1 MSEQSGS
8 AEFVLAG
15 DFPEPTAEQWEKE
28 VLKVL
33 NRGRPEGKELTIEQ
47 AYKRLQSASVDDLK
61 YKPLY
66 TIADAVDD
74 QGYPGS
80 SPFTRGTTIRDGAMD
95 AWDVCQLH
103 EDPDVATS
111 RDAVVTDLER
121 GCTSIWVRLDP
132 DAISPTDL
140 AQVLGGV
147 KLEAAPVM
155 VSSRSDQ
162 AAAAEAL
169 LSVLKDSGRG
179 ADDIVGN
186 LGVDPIGHA
195 ALNGT
200 APQLAVAVDAYKKAV
215 AWPKLTPLVVD
226 STIYHNAGAGDVQ
239 ELAYAIATG
248 LEYVRAL
255 TDAGIDLDDA
265 FGAMLFRVSASTDQ
279 FNTMA
284 RLRALRML
292 WARVGEVL
300 GVSESS
306 KGARQHA
313 VTSYRQI
320 TRDDPYVNMLRA
332 TIQTFAASAGGAESI
347 TVLPFDAAWGLPDA
361 FARRIA
367 RNTQIVLAEESNIG
381 RVNDPGGGGWYLES
395 LTAQLGQAAWQLFGE
410 LDAEGMAANVANG
423 TVKAQIART
432 VADRAKLLANRSI
445 PLTGV
450 SMFPNMHEAPLS
462 TRPRPAAPTYAGLS
476 PVRDAEL
483 FEALRDR
490 ASGSGAKVVLAC
502 LGARRDFGAREG
514 FTSNVFQVAGIAT
527 PLIEGATAENV
538 AAQLDGAK
546 VAVLCSNAKMY
557 AEHALPVAKAL
568 KAAGVTRVLLA
579 GSIKEIGAGD
589 PSGLIDGTVFAGMDV
604 VELLESTLDELG
616 VAK

>member
-8 AEFVLAG
+8 TEFVLAG
-15 DFPEPTAEQWEKE
+15 DFPEPTAQQWEKE

-47 AYKRLQSASVDDLK
+47 AYKRLQSVSVDNLQ

-66 TIADAVDD
+66 TIDDAVDG

-80 SPFTRGTTIRDGAMD
+80 APFTRGTTIRDGAME

-103 EDPDVATS
+103 EDPDLETTVG
-111 RDAVVTDLER
+111 AVQTDLDR
-121 GCTSIWVRLDP
+121 GCTSLWIRLDP
-132 DAISPTDL
+132 DAISPAKL
-140 AQVLGGV
+140 AEVLAKV
-147 KLEAAPVM
+147 KLDAAPVM
-155 VSSRSDQ
+155 VSSRNDQ
-162 AAAAEAL
+162 QGAAGALVDVLRAAGSTEVSA
-169 LSVLKDSGRG
+169 
-179 ADDIVGN
+179 N
-186 LGVDPIGHA
+186 LGIDPIGNA
-195 ALNGT
+195 ALHGT
-200 APQLAVAVDAYKKAV
+200 TPELKAV
-215 AWPKLTPLVVD
+215 VEAFNQVKDLPKVTPLVVD
-226 STIYHNAGAGDVQ
+226 STVYHNAGAGDVQ

-255 TDAGIDLDDA
+255 TEAGIALDEA
-265 FGAMLFRVSASTDQ
+265 FSAMLFRVSASTDQ

-284 RLRALRML
+284 RLRALRTL
-292 WARVGEVL
+292 WSRVGEVL
-300 GVSESS
+300 GVSEPLR
-306 KGARQHA
+306 GARQHA

-332 TIQTFAASAGGAESI
+332 TIQTFAAAAGGAESI

-361 FARRIA
+361 FGRRIA

-395 LTAQLGQAAWQLFGE
+395 LTSQMAQAAWALFGE
-410 LDAEGMAANVANG
+410 LDAQGMAANVANG
-423 TVKAQIART
+423 TVRTQIAKT
-432 VADRAKLLANRSI
+432 VADRAKLLANRSVQ
-445 PLTGV
+445 LTGV
-450 SMFPNMHEAPLS
+450 SMFPNMYESPLS
-462 TRPRPAAPTYAGLS
+462 TKPRPKAPAYAGLA
-476 PVRDAEL
+476 PIRDAEL

-490 ASGSGAKVVLAC
+490 TSGTGAKVALAC

-527 PLIEGATAENV
+527 PLIEGATADNV

-546 VAVLCSNAKMY
+546 VAVLCSNAKVY
-557 AEHALPVAKAL
+557 AEQALPVAKAL

-579 GSIKEIGAGD
+579 GSIKEIGEGD
-589 PSGLIDGTVFAGMDV
+589 PTGLIDGTVFAGMDV